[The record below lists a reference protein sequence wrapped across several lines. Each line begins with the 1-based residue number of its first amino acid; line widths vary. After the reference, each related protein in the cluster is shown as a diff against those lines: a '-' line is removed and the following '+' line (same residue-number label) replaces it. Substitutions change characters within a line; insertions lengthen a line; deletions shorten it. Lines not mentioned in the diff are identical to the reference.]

1 MAQDIRKMFEN
12 RPEEITTPPVGHE
25 TRFEEKL
32 EEAFGKSESRKSQPF
47 SNYMW
52 IKVAAIAIVILSVG
66 FFGYQQLSKE
76 NPVEVVQVPKQNSE
90 TNTNLAKITLG
101 DLSPELKKVENYYQT
116 GINVQLASLKIKGD
130 NKELID
136 GYMNQLSKLNKEY
149 KRLTLDLNEAGPSE
163 ATITALIDNL
173 QLRLELLF
181 KLKNKLNM
189 YDSKLDVTQLTVG
202 EGHNVA
208 D

>member
-12 RPEEITTPPVGHE
+12 RPEEITKPSKGHE
-25 TRFEEKL
+25 TRFEKKL
-32 EEAFGKSESRKSQPF
+32 EEAFGETKTRKPQPS
-47 SNYMW
+47 SNFIW
-52 IKVAAIAIVILSVG
+52 LKVAAIAIVLLSVG

-76 NPVEVVQVPKQNSE
+76 NPIEVVEAPKQNTE

-181 KLKNKLNM
+181 KLKNKLKELKNQK
-189 YDSKLDVTQLTVG
+189 DETTSII
-202 EGHNVA
+202 
-208 D
+208 